1 MVNTV
6 NGELTWF
13 RIIGQSWYGNTL
25 TRDIELN
32 GYAIRELENLG
43 LGLGESEKEAR
54 KVINQWLLV
63 SGVYDPEGFWNPD
76 FSSVTDYDCQIE
88 LSDGR
93 YVSVD
98 WEDDKNYAKYLERM
112 RSVDEFIDAMYAI
125 DEDKIMPI

>member
-1 MVNTV
+1 MTYTV

-13 RIIGQSWYGNTL
+13 RIIGQDWYGKTCTL
-25 TRDIELN
+25 DIELN
-32 GYAIRELENLG
+32 KYDIGELENLG

-54 KVINQWLLV
+54 EVLNQWLLA
-63 SGVYDPEGFWNPD
+63 SDIYDPKGFWSVD

-98 WEDDKNYAKYLERM
+98 WEDDENYAKYQENLLNWLLSEYEYL
-112 RSVDEFIDAMYAI
+112 DLMYGV
-125 DEDKIMPI
+125 EE